1 MKHGLSNENHALQL
15 GYNDLKSCLQCT
27 ALADLC
33 KHTFCA
39 VNFSFR
45 CPGVMS
51 LVAAGA
57 QGQEKAMEELSLDN
71 LL

>member
-1 MKHGLSNENHALQL
+1 MNFELQ
-15 GYNDLKSCLQCT
+15 YIDLKSCLQCT

-57 QGQEKAMEELSLDN
+57 RGQEKATEELSLDN
-71 LL
+71 FL